1 MASIKNW
8 ILVKFAS
15 FLKLIRGEV
24 PTSVLIKRGMVV
36 GKNFNRLGGENR
48 WFFSVSYKFWR

>member
-48 WFFSVSYKFWR
+48 

>member
-1 MASIKNW
+1 MANIKKW

-15 FLKLIRGEV
+15 LLKLIRGEV

-36 GKNFNRLGGENR
+36 GEIFNRWG
-48 WFFSVSYKFWR
+48 

>member
-1 MASIKNW
+1 MKNFATNYNIIMANIKNW

-15 FLKLIRGEV
+15 LLKLIRGEV

-36 GKNFNRLGGENR
+36 GKNFNRLGGKNR
-48 WFFSVSYKFWR
+48 